1 MKRFLLFIFSFI
13 ILSAVLIFVNP
24 QETFKEISKVKIE
37 VILIT
42 FIIANLATFI
52 RVLKWRFLL
61 DNVKMKDLIPIQLL
75 GITISNLTP
84 GKSGE
89 PTKSLLLKL
98 KTGKSISSTLPS
110 VIWERI
116 LDMLVLLLFG
126 FIGIDIFMNKFGE
139 TYKLLALSS
148 FYLFF
153 AFVVFLLFA
162 LKNKKIGTY
171 IFKFL
176 KKFYIFKNVDD
187 NFVKNFYSSTKIKYF
202 NIFLSFILTILVWLL
217 DGAIFFLIS
226 SSLTQNNLS
235 VIDFSSILSISII
248 MSLLSFLP
256 GGIGGTEAIMILLLI
271 YLGFSKPIAASTVL
285 IGRAMTLGY
294 SFILG
299 YISFIYLSKTMRI
312 NSLKDLKKKLI

>member
-13 ILSAVLIFVNP
+13 ILSAILIFVNP
-24 QETFKEISKVKIE
+24 YETFKEMSKVKIE

-89 PTKSLLLKL
+89 PIKSILLKL

-116 LDMLVLLLFG
+116 LDILVLLLFS
-126 FIGIDIFMNKFGE
+126 FIGIYTFIDRFSEEYKFFI
-139 TYKLLALSS
+139 YFSI
-148 FYLFF
+148 F
-153 AFVVFLLFA
+153 AFIIIITFLFLG
-162 LKNKKIGTY
+162 LKNKFLGKVILKY
-171 IFKFL
+171 LKKLSFFKSVNEKFL
-176 KKFYIFKNVDD
+176 E
-187 NFVKNFYSSTKIKYF
+187 NFYSSTKIKYY
-202 NIFLSFILTILVWLL
+202 NILASFILTAFVWLL
-217 DGAIFFLIS
+217 DSLIFFLIS
-226 SSLTQNNLS
+226 TSFISNTKINIITFSSL
-235 VIDFSSILSISII
+235 LSISILLSI
-248 MSLLSFLP
+248 LSFLP
-256 GGIGGTEAIMILLLI
+256 GGIGGTEAIMILLLV
-271 YLGFSKPIAASTVL
+271 YLGFSKSIAASIVI
-285 IGRAMTLGY
+285 IGRFMTLGY

-299 YISFIYLSKTMRI
+299 YLSFLYLSRNKNI
-312 NSLKDLKKKLI
+312 GLIRNFFK